1 MNIRYYLK
9 FLSCCSVQKNNNSVI
24 SDENMENPIQYEFVK
39 TIANHNF
46 VEFVYTPIP
55 EVKEDDKDFFNFL
68 IHRIDTPKNRMYTIT
83 CQATDKIVFYLI
95 RKISFFKMKENY
107 EIYLNYTPWKC
118 PFIIND
124 LTKIIEHY
132 AEHGFN
138 KTPNNGIL
146 IGNLYCNI
154 KKNELVLENSKLLR
168 KHTKKYI
175 KYSANH
181 NLYEPIEKLSWKEW
195 INHQSS
201 SILKTTVETNIID
214 LSHPIRRIDKDI
226 SEVYIL
232 NNERPRW
239 NETVQQYVLNF
250 KGRAKMASTKNT
262 IFLNKNDERVALF
275 GKLRK
280 NVYTLDIASPLSLIQ
295 GICLAIT
302 SLGKI

>member
-9 FLSCCSVQKNNNSVI
+9 FLSCGARKNNNSVI
-24 SDENMENPIQYEFVK
+24 SDENIENPIQYEFVK

-46 VEFVYTPIP
+46 IKFVYTPIP
-55 EVKEDDKDFFNFL
+55 KVKEDNKDFFNFL
-68 IHRIDTPKNRMYTIT
+68 IHRIDTPNMMYTIT
-83 CQATDKIVFYLI
+83 CQATGKIVFYLI

-118 PFIIND
+118 PFIIKD

-154 KKNELVLENSKLLR
+154 KKSKLVLKNAKLLR

-181 NLYEPIEKLSWKEW
+181 YLYDPIKKLSWKEW
-195 INHQSS
+195 IYDGGL
-201 SILKTTVETNIID
+201 LKTIVETNIID
-214 LSHPIRRIDKDI
+214 LSHPIRKIDKDI

-232 NNERPRW
+232 NNERPIW
-239 NETVQQYVLNF
+239 NEIVESYVLNF
-250 KGRAKMASTKNT
+250 KGRAKMPSTKNT

-302 SLGKI
+302 SLCKI